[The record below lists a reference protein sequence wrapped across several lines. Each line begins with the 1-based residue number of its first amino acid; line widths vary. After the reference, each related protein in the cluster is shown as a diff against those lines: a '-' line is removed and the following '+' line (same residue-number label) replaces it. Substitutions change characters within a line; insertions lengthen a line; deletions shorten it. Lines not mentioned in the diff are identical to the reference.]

1 MKKLEIIYKKVDDII
16 PYENNPRNN
25 EKSIDNVANSI
36 KQFGFKVPIVIDKN
50 NVIVAGHTRLKASEK
65 LGLKEVPCIIAD
77 DLTEQEINAYRL
89 ADNKVGEASF
99 WNEDLL
105 NLEMENLLDFNMA
118 DFGFDLGEYNEEIE
132 RNDLSNNV
140 FEKYEIII
148 TCENELDLQK
158 KYDKLVKE
166 GYDCRISTL

>member
-1 MKKLEIIYKKVDDII
+1 MENIEIVYKKVEDLI

-25 EKSIDNVANSI
+25 EKSVDYVANSI
-36 KQFGFKVPIVIDKN
+36 KQFGFKVPIVIDAN

-65 LGLKEVPCIIAD
+65 LGLKEVPCIIAK
-77 DLTEQEINAYRL
+77 DLTEQQINAYRL

-118 DFGFDLGEYNEEIE
+118 DFGFDFGEDKEIQRE
-132 RNDLSNNV
+132 DLSNNV

-158 KYDKLVKE
+158 KYDKLEKE
-166 GYDCRISTL
+166 GYNCRISTL